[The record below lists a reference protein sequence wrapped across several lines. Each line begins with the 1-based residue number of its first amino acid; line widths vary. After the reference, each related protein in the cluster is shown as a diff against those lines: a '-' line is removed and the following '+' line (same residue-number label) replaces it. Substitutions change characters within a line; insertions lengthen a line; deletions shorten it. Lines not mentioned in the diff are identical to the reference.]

1 MWRMDSLSVGI
12 SILCC
17 GSKGPS
23 YLGCGLSVAHAS
35 TRSRSPGMRKTKAL
49 AERIHAR
56 ATSVILN
63 DMPELQADLRH
74 AFRIISEFTNLRR
87 EIARRPPSDRHAT
100 IEGLFHCYH
109 GCDRRG
115 REQLTDDRRVDSAR
129 WSRLIAAKSQPQG
142 DSSTAMRVDT
152 LQSALLSWR
161 VCLRTTA

>member
-1 MWRMDSLSVGI
+1 MGLVLS
-12 SILCC
+12 
-17 GSKGPS
+17 
-23 YLGCGLSVAHAS
+23 
-35 TRSRSPGMRKTKAL
+35 
-49 AERIHAR
+49 
-56 ATSVILN
+56 
-63 DMPELQADLRH
+63 
-74 AFRIISEFTNLRR
+74 
-87 EIARRPPSDRHAT
+87 RPPSVTAT

-161 VCLRTTA
+161 FCLRTTAGRLRNVGTAFPWSTWDFDRSIRFLVATIEDYKRSDLQYFVVLDQDRVARRLLGVATFDAESPITQLGVVGGTHW